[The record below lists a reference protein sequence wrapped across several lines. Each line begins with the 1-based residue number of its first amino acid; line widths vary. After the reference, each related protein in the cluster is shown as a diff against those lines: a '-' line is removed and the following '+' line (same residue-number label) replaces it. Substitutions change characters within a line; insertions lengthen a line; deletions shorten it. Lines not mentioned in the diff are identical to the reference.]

1 VSQIAFDQRI
11 VDQLEVMYRTRDVL
25 RRRQLVRDALQCTP
39 DQRVIDIG
47 CGPGFYA
54 AELLEQV
61 GPQGCVVG
69 VDTSAPMLA
78 AAARR
83 CEGRGRAEFHEAPA
97 TALPVVSGS
106 FDRAL
111 SVQVM
116 EYVADVP
123 AALAEIH
130 RVLRP
135 GGRAVVWDV
144 DWSTVSWHSREP
156 ECMARALRAWDRHL
170 VHPALPRTL
179 AAALRAAGFADVRAE
194 PHVFATIALDPETYG
209 GGALAIV
216 SNFVAGLDAESAVLA
231 KEWAAE
237 QRELAARGE
246 YFFAVVQFCFTATR
260 SPTDRATRQF

>member
-1 VSQIAFDQRI
+1 MSQIAFDQRI
-11 VDQLEVMYRTRDVL
+11 VDQLEKMYRTRDVL
-25 RRRQLVRDALQCTP
+25 RRRQLVRDALQCAP
-39 DQRVIDIG
+39 GQHVIDVG

-54 AELLEQV
+54 AELLDRV
-61 GPQGCVVG
+61 GPYGFVVG

-78 AAARR
+78 AAVRR

-97 TALPVVSGS
+97 TALPVESES

-111 SVQVM
+111 CVQVL

-144 DWSTVSWHSREP
+144 DWSTLSWHSADP
-156 ECMARALRAWDRHL
+156 ERMARVLRAWDRHL
-170 VHPALPRTL
+170 THPALPRTL
-179 AAALRAAGFADVRAE
+179 AAALRAAGFADVRTE

-209 GGALAIV
+209 GRALAMV
-216 SNFVAGLDAESAVLA
+216 ESFVAGLDAESSVLA
-231 KEWAAE
+231 KEWGAE

-246 YFFAVVQFCFTATR
+246 YFFSVTQFCFSAAR
-260 SPTDRATRQF
+260 P

>member
-11 VDQLEVMYRTRDVL
+11 VDQLEKMYRSRDVL
-25 RRRQLVRDALQCTP
+25 RRRQLVRDALACQP
-39 DQRVIDIG
+39 GQRVIDVG

-61 GPQGCVVG
+61 GAQGVVVG
-69 VDTSAPMLA
+69 IDTSAPMLA

-83 CEGRGRAEFHEAPA
+83 CEGRGHTEFHEAPA
-97 TALPVVSGS
+97 TALPVASAS

-111 SVQVM
+111 SVQVL

-144 DWSTVSWHSREP
+144 DWSTLSWYSRDP
-156 ECMARALRAWDRHL
+156 DRMTRVLRAWDRHL
-170 VHPALPRTL
+170 THPALPRTL
-179 AAALRAAGFADVRAE
+179 AAQLRAAGFTDVRVE
-194 PHVFATIALDPETYG
+194 PHPFATTALDPETYG
-209 GGALAIV
+209 GRALAMVEGFV
-216 SNFVAGLDAESAVLA
+216 SGLGAESATLA
-231 KEWAAE
+231 KQWADE

-246 YFFAVVQFCFTATR
+246 YYFCVTQVCFTGMR
-260 SPTDRATRQF
+260 S

>member
-25 RRRQLVRDALQCTP
+25 RRRRLVREALACAP
-39 DQRVIDIG
+39 GERVIDVG

-61 GPQGCVVG
+61 WPQGGVVG
-69 VDTSAPMLA
+69 IDTSAPMLA

-97 TALPVVSGS
+97 TRLPVESAS

-130 RVLRP
+130 RVVRP
-135 GGRAVVWDV
+135 GGRVVVWDV
-144 DWSTVSWHSREP
+144 DWSTLSWHSRDP
-156 ECMARALRAWDRHL
+156 ERMARVLRAWDRHL
-170 VHPALPRTL
+170 THPALPRTL
-179 AAALRAAGFADVRAE
+179 APALRAVGFSDVRAE
-194 PHVFATIALDPETYG
+194 PHVFVTTALDPETYG
-209 GGALAIV
+209 GRAVDMVGG
-216 SNFVAGLDAESAVLA
+216 FVAGLDAESAVLA

-237 QRELAARGE
+237 QRELGARGE
-246 YFFAVVQFCFTATR
+246 YFFSVTQFCFSAER
-260 SPTDRATRQF
+260 R

>member
-1 VSQIAFDQRI
+1 MSQIAFDQRI

-25 RRRQLVRDALQCTP
+25 RRRQLVRDALECAPGQSI
-39 DQRVIDIG
+39 IDVG

-54 AELLEQV
+54 SELLEQV
-61 GPQGCVVG
+61 GPQGRVVG

-83 CEGRGRAEFHEAPA
+83 CEGRGRAEFHQAPA
-97 TALPVVSGS
+97 TALPVASAS

-144 DWSTVSWHSREP
+144 DWSTVSWHSRDRER
-156 ECMARALRAWDRHL
+156 MARVLRAWDRQL
-170 VHPALPRTL
+170 THPALPRTL

-194 PHVFATIALDPETYG
+194 PHAFATIALDPETYG
-209 GGALAIV
+209 GRALAMV
-216 SNFVAGLDAESAVLA
+216 ESFVTGLDAESALLA
-231 KEWAAE
+231 KDWAAE

-246 YFFAVVQFCFTATR
+246 YYFSVTQVCFSAAR
-260 SPTDRATRQF
+260 P

>member
-1 VSQIAFDQRI
+1 MSQIAFDERI
-11 VDQLEVMYRTRDVL
+11 ANRLEALYRTRDVL
-25 RRRQLVRDALQCTP
+25 RRRQLVRDALQCAP
-39 DQRVIDIG
+39 EQRVIDVG

-61 GPQGCVVG
+61 GPEGCVVG
-69 VDTSAPMLA
+69 IDASAPMLA
-78 AAARR
+78 VAARR

-97 TALPVVSGS
+97 TALPVESGS

-111 SVQVM
+111 SVQVL

-144 DWSTVSWHSREP
+144 DWSTLSWYSSDPDR
-156 ECMARALRAWDRHL
+156 MARVLRAWDRHL

-179 AAALRAAGFADVRAE
+179 TAALRAAGFADVRAE
-194 PHVFATIALDPETYG
+194 PHVFATTALDPETYG
-209 GGALAIV
+209 GNALSLV
-216 SNFVAGLDAESAVLA
+216 ENYVAGLDDASTVMA

-237 QRELAARGE
+237 QRDLGARGE
-246 YFFAVVQFCFTATR
+246 YFFAVTQFCFTAART
-260 SPTDRATRQF
+260 

>member
-1 VSQIAFDQRI
+1 MSQIAFDQRI
-11 VDQLEVMYRTRDVL
+11 VDQLEKMYRTRDVL
-25 RRRQLVRDALQCTP
+25 RRRQLVRDTLSCAAG
-39 DQRVIDIG
+39 QRVIDVG

-61 GPQGCVVG
+61 GPQGSLVG

-97 TALPVVSGS
+97 TALPVETGS

-111 SVQVM
+111 SVQVL

-130 RVLRP
+130 RVLRS

-144 DWSTVSWHSREP
+144 DWSTLSWHSRDP
-156 ECMARALRAWDRHL
+156 ERMTRVLGAWDRHL
-170 VHPALPRTL
+170 THPALPRTL
-179 AAALRAAGFADVRAE
+179 ASMLHAAGFADVCAE
-194 PHVFATIALDPETYG
+194 PHAFATTVLDPETYG
-209 GGALAIV
+209 GGALALV
-216 SNFVAGLDAESAVLA
+216 ENFVARLDAEWAVLA
-231 KEWAAE
+231 VEWAAD
-237 QRELAARGE
+237 QRELAERGE
-246 YFFAVVQFCFTATR
+246 YFFCVTQVCFSATR
-260 SPTDRATRQF
+260 P

>member
-1 VSQIAFDQRI
+1 MSQIIFDERI
-11 VDQLEVMYRTRDVL
+11 VAGLEVMYRTRDVL
-25 RRRQLVRDALQCTP
+25 RRRQLVRDALQCAP
-39 DQRVIDIG
+39 GQRVIDIG

-54 AELLEQV
+54 AELLEQL

-83 CEGRGRAEFHEAPA
+83 CEGRGRAEFHQAPA
-97 TALPVVSGS
+97 TGLPVADAS

-144 DWSTVSWHSREP
+144 DWSTLSWHSRDP
-156 ECMARALRAWDRHL
+156 ERMARVLVAWDRHL
-170 VHPALPRTL
+170 AHPALPRTL
-179 AAALRAAGFADVRAE
+179 AAALRAAGFADVRVE
-194 PHVFATIALDPETYG
+194 PHVFATTELDSETYG
-209 GGALAIV
+209 GRALALV
-216 SNFVAGLDAESAVLA
+216 ENFVAGIDAESAVVA

-246 YFFAVVQFCFTATR
+246 YFFCVTQVCFSAAR
-260 SPTDRATRQF
+260 P

>member
-1 VSQIAFDQRI
+1 MSQLAFDQRI
-11 VDQLEVMYRTRDVL
+11 VDQLEKMYRTRDVL
-25 RRRQLVRDALQCTP
+25 RRRQLVRDALACAP
-39 DQRVIDIG
+39 GQRVIDVG

-69 VDTSAPMLA
+69 VDASAPMLA

-83 CEGRGRAEFHEAPA
+83 CEGRGRAEFHAAPA
-97 TALPVVSGS
+97 TALPVPSGS

-111 SVQVM
+111 SVQVL

-123 AALAEIH
+123 AALAEIQ

-144 DWSTVSWHSREP
+144 DWSTLSWHSRDP
-156 ECMARALRAWDRHL
+156 DRMARVLRAWDRHL
-170 VHPALPRTL
+170 THPALPRTL
-179 AAALRAAGFADVRAE
+179 AAMLCAAGFADVRAE
-194 PHVFATIALDPETYG
+194 PHAFATIALDPESYG
-209 GGALAIV
+209 GRSVALV
-216 SNFVAGLDAESAVLA
+216 EGFVAGLDAESGVLA

-246 YFFAVVQFCFTATR
+246 FFFSVTQFCFSAR
-260 SPTDRATRQF
+260 RP